1 MLHHLNF
8 KHLRYFLVVAQ
19 EGTIARAAESLAIT
33 PQTISGQ
40 LKLLE
45 ENLGTSLFQKQGR
58 QLVLTP
64 AGEQARDYAEQIF
77 AMGES
82 LQAALANPGESRRPF
97 NVGIADVLPKLVS
110 YRLLEPVLALDEPVR
125 LQCREGSM
133 ETLLADL
140 AAHRVDMVLTDRPVD
155 STFPVRA
162 YNHLLGECSLSLF
175 AAPQL
180 AAKYAENFPASLD
193 GAPMLMP
200 TDDTVIGASLMKWY
214 DSQGLRPQIVV
225 ECVDHALLGTFGQAG
240 SGIFCGPSAMEE
252 AIEQQ
257 FNVSTLGRIE
267 SIRER
272 FYAISLERRIR
283 HPAVL
288 AVTRSARRVLEQQE
302 EVNDTG
308 QAALPG
314 I

>member
-180 AAKYAENFPASLD
+180 AAKYAENFPASLN

-302 EVNDTG
+302 QGNDTG